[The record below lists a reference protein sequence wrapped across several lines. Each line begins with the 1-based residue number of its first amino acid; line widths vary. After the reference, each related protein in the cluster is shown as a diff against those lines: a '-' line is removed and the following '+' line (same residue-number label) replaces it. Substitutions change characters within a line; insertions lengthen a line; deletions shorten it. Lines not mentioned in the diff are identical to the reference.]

1 MPTVDYSKT
10 EIYKIKCKNPRVKY
24 SEIFAATNIKCVR
37 YRFRKIDTQP
47 NNSKL
52 HQEITANGGVANWE
66 IVLLE
71 SYPECSS
78 KAESNSRVAYWRNRE
93 NDLSIF
99 APKPSKML
107 QNAPKCSENQEK
119 TYYCKFCDYNY
130 SNNHN
135 YNKHLLTAKHA
146 KSKKKYMKLIEMDK
160 QRTCKHCSRTFA
172 TRGSLIRHNGRCK
185 VLKNWN
191 QSLEKKIE
199 MLQNELNRMNARI
212 DRRQL

>member
-24 SEIFAATNIKCVR
+24 SEIFVATNIKCVR

-52 HQEITANGGVANWE
+52 HQEITATEWVANWE
-66 IVLLE
+66 IVMLE

-78 KAESNSRVAYWRNRE
+78 KADSKTRVAYWRNRE

-99 APKPSKML
+99 APKTL
-107 QNAPKCSENQEK
+107 QNAPKCSKMLRKSRKK

-130 SNNHN
+130 SN
-135 YNKHLLTAKHA
+135 
-146 KSKKKYMKLIEMDK
+146 KS
-160 QRTCKHCSRTFA
+160 
-172 TRGSLIRHNGRCK
+172 
-185 VLKNWN
+185 
-191 QSLEKKIE
+191 
-199 MLQNELNRMNARI
+199 
-212 DRRQL
+212 QL